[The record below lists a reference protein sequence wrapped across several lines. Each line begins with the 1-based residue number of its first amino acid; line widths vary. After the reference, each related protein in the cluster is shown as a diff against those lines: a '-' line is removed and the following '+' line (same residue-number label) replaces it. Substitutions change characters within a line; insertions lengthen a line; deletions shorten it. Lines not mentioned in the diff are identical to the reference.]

1 MACSSDDGDSAPAA
15 EEYVPLAKVL
25 HLRSYN
31 ARRVNAS
38 NGELLAHHI
47 FQSGYSTIAAVFAVG
62 YDSRKEWVRGKTPD
76 QILFNHNDVL
86 VCLSDGGHRR
96 FAFVLLYKSA
106 LARDF
111 LSK

>member
-1 MACSSDDGDSAPAA
+1 MAYSSDDGDSARAA
-15 EEYVPLAKVL
+15 EEYVSLANVL
-25 HLRSYN
+25 HLCSYN

-62 YDSRKEWVRGKTPD
+62 YDSR
-76 QILFNHNDVL
+76 ILFNHNDVL

>member
-1 MACSSDDGDSAPAA
+1 MAYSSDDGDSARAA
-15 EEYVPLAKVL
+15 EEYVALANVL
-25 HLRSYN
+25 HLCSYN

-62 YDSRKEWVRGKTPD
+62 YDSRKE
-76 QILFNHNDVL
+76 ILFNHNDVL

>member
-1 MACSSDDGDSAPAA
+1 MAYSSDDGDSARAA
-15 EEYVPLAKVL
+15 EEYVSLANVL
-25 HLRSYN
+25 HLCSYN

>member
-1 MACSSDDGDSAPAA
+1 MAYSSDDGDSARAA
-15 EEYVPLAKVL
+15 EEYVALANVL
-25 HLRSYN
+25 HLCSYN

-62 YDSRKEWVRGKTPD
+62 YDSRKEWRSSM
-76 QILFNHNDVL
+76 FNHNDVL

>member
-1 MACSSDDGDSAPAA
+1 MAWSSDDGDSAPAA

>member
-1 MACSSDDGDSAPAA
+1 MAYSSDDGDSARAA
-15 EEYVPLAKVL
+15 EEYVALANVL
-25 HLRSYN
+25 HLCSYN

-62 YDSRKEWVRGKTPD
+62 YDSRKECV
-76 QILFNHNDVL
+76 ILFNHDVL

-111 LSK
+111 SSK

>member
-1 MACSSDDGDSAPAA
+1 MAYSSVDGDSARAA
-15 EEYVPLAKVL
+15 EEYVALANVL

-62 YDSRKEWVRGKTPD
+62 YDVTEVIAVSPSYFCTNR
-76 QILFNHNDVL
+76 H
-86 VCLSDGGHRR
+86 S
-96 FAFVLLYKSA
+96 
-106 LARDF
+106 LAIF
-111 LSK
+111 